1 MDKGIALIKEFEG
14 LRLKAYK
21 CPAGVWTIGYGVTR
35 LNGKPVKSTDKLA
48 NEAEADRLL
57 REQVKDDF
65 LPQLQK
71 IPTWRQLNRNQQGA
85 LLSFAWNLGANF
97 YELKLPDGSEPF
109 KTISRAL
116 KSDLAGVPEAMNL
129 YNKSDGKKSDG
140 LVRRRKAEGE
150 LWLEP
155 VSEPT
160 EQKPSQINLIEY
172 PSLVSVN
179 ESFNIIGKYYGEPDA
194 VLNVTADGRF
204 KLPDCQVKDGV
215 IDYEL
220 KLNTPGDRLITF
232 SYGNDSRQ
240 ITIGTVV
247 MVSPDKDVKP
257 EPVKPS
263 KLVLSGSVGNGGKN
277 NPDDLKAVQSRL
289 QSLGYRITVDGKVG
303 NQTIQQIRLFQS
315 IINGQTVVSGDGR
328 IDVNGKTHQWL
339 NAENAPRWQ
348 IMPNTNQAI
357 SYRNQELEETH
368 DHHDYG
374 TDWMAGAILWIAKN
388 YHETYRSKT
397 PKSAPFS
404 INDISLPTGGN
415 TPDHT
420 GHETGMSCD
429 VFLPRKDGGTGGID
443 YTMAS
448 YDRAATEAILRS
460 INACPTV
467 KKSSIYFNDP
477 HLVAKGLCR
486 SVRGHHHH
494 VHFEVKTPTINP
506 I

>member
-35 LNGKPVKSTDKLA
+35 LNGKPVKNTDTLA

-57 REQVKDDF
+57 REQIKDDF
-65 LPQLQK
+65 LPELQK

-85 LLSFAWNLGANF
+85 LLSFAWNLGASF
-97 YELKLPDGSEPF
+97 YGAKGFE
-109 KTISRAL
+109 TITRAL
-116 KSDLAGVPEAMNL
+116 TSDLAGVPEAMML
-129 YNKSDGKKSDG
+129 YVKGGGKTLPG

-160 EQKPSQINLIEY
+160 EQKPSQIDLIEY

-204 KLPDCQVKDGV
+204 ELPDCQVKDGV

-220 KLNTPGDRLITF
+220 TLNTPGDRLITF
-232 SYGNDSRQ
+232 SHGDDSQQ
-240 ITIGTVV
+240 ITVKSVV
-247 MVSPDKDVKP
+247 IVNPDNDVKP
-257 EPVKPS
+257 ETIKPI
-263 KLVLSGSVGNGGKN
+263 KVTLFGSVGSGGKN
-277 NPDDLKAVQSRL
+277 NPDDVKWVQSRL
-289 QSLGYRITVDGKVG
+289 QSLGYQVTVDGKVG
-303 NQTIQQIRLFQS
+303 DQTIQQIRLFQS
-315 IINGQTVVSGDGR
+315 IINGQTTVSGDGR

-388 YHETYRSKT
+388 YHETYRSKN

-415 TPDHT
+415 TPDHA
-420 GHETGMSCD
+420 GHETGLSCD

-443 YTMAS
+443 FTMAS
-448 YDRAATEAILRS
+448 YDRTATEAILRS
-460 INACPTV
+460 INVCPTV
-467 KKSSIYFNDP
+467 KKSAIYFNDP
-477 HLVAKGLCR
+477 HLIQKGLCK

-494 VHFEVKTPTINP
+494 IHFEVKVPAINP